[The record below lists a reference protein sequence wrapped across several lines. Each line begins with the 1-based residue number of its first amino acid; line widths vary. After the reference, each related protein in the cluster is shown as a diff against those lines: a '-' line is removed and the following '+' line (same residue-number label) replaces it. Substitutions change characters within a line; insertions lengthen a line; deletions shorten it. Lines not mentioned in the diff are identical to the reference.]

1 MEIRLKIP
9 KTSISSESCKLI
21 EWYVNVGEKVCLDQP
36 LYLIESE
43 KAAVEVPSPVKGII
57 LSLATI
63 DQYYDVGTEIAVI
76 KTEK

>member
-43 KAAVEVPSPVKGII
+43 K
-57 LSLATI
+57 
-63 DQYYDVGTEIAVI
+63 D
-76 KTEK
+76 EKQDETSKKY